1 MCADYKAGREQLGDT
16 KMNRFVSTF
25 PMKNWKVSMKIHLKK
40 IESQSAK
47 ESEHPPPLSNRVK
60 GSVIFEVI
68 FMVWERELP

>member
-47 ESEHPPPLSNRVK
+47 ESEHPPPLVK
-60 GSVIFEVI
+60 
-68 FMVWERELP
+68 

>member
-47 ESEHPPPLSNRVK
+47 ESEHPPPCQIGLK
-60 GSVIFEVI
+60 AA
-68 FMVWERELP
+68 